1 MKTSYMDLYCERM
14 GPEYWAEPLNAVTNL
29 MFIFSAVAITV
40 LLVRTVDRNRGRG
53 ALWVLNGLIYGIG
66 IGSWLFHTHAVLWAM
81 LADIIPIGV
90 FILLASWVSFRQL
103 AGFGLVVSGLGVGVV
118 VAIAILVHVLSGYE
132 GGAYV
137 AALFA
142 LFSIG
147 TYLEYRRPRS
157 AGKAFLWG
165 GALFAISLAFRS
177 LDQSVCDQ
185 ISIGTHFV
193 WHILNSI
200 VLFIVVRALMTH
212 GHAAR

>member
-1 MKTSYMDLYCERM
+1 M
-14 GPEYWAEPLNAVTNL
+14 GPEYWAEPLNALTNL

-40 LLVRTVDRNRGRG
+40 LLVRAVNTNGERG
-53 ALWVLNGLIYGIG
+53 ALWTLNGLIYCIG

-90 FILLASWVSFRQL
+90 FILLATWVAFRRL
-103 AGFGLVVSGLGVGVV
+103 AGFGPVVSGLGVGVV
-118 VAIAILVHVLSGYE
+118 MAISILVHALSGYE

-142 LFSIG
+142 LVSIG
-147 TYLEYRRPRS
+147 TYLEYCRPQS

-165 GALFAISLAFRS
+165 GALFATSLAFRS

-200 VLFIVVRALMTH
+200 VLFIVVRALIMRA
-212 GHAAR
+212 GAAR